1 MEQISVNQI
10 QKRAKKAKHAKYL
23 GTIPLKGVQIV
34 EISGMREGKVYE
46 ARFFFKVLPVI
57 ATSSVCRMDFNSQFH
72 SSSHDQLKYVHF
84 FIHTYKSKNLPAE
97 AHCQSDCK
105 KARKWQVNYLATR
118 RQLCKRSRLACHVK
132 PLAACKPWHGMKK
145 VEQKDGAG
153 PSRLQNVK
161 DALAL
166 KFHTFLRREQD
177 RGICFQSPKHHTTQ
191 TQRHNTTTQ
200 HLHAPAER

>member
-1 MEQISVNQI
+1 M
-10 QKRAKKAKHAKYL
+10 KRAFSSK
-23 GTIPLKGVQIV
+23 
-34 EISGMREGKVYE
+34 
-46 ARFFFKVLPVI
+46 FFLSLPHHRSAEWI
-57 ATSSVCRMDFNSQFH
+57 LTASSTRRRMI
-72 SSSHDQLKYVHF
+72 SSSMFIF

-97 AHCQSDCK
+97 GHCQSDCK

-177 RGICFQSPKHHTTQ
+177 RGICFQSPKHHTTK